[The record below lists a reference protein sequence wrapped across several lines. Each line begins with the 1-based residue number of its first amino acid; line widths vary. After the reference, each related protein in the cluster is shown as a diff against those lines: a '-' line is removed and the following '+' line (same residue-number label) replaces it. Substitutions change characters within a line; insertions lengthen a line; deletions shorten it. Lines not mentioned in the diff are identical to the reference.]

1 MGSNLSK
8 TTFVIPLRIESEDRM
23 RNILT
28 TCIYLLENTD
38 AKILVQEEDVI
49 SRFAQDCVPQIS
61 SVVGKKIT
69 NLIHVFIAND
79 NPVFHRTRILND
91 MTMAATTPVVV
102 NYDSDVLL
110 ELDTY
115 RKAEELITS
124 GEADVVYPYGMGNWQ
139 YQVMADNN
147 LVTDFINNDFNFDI
161 LKSKSRVWDA
171 KYGFCQFFNR
181 KKYIECGLENENFV
195 SYGYEDD
202 ERFYRFSKLAK
213 LERLDAWIYHL
224 EHARTQN
231 SWFTNPHIESNKKL
245 WETINQMDKV
255 QLKEYY
261 SNVEYMRNRNA

>member
-1 MGSNLSK
+1 
-8 TTFVIPLRIESEDRM
+8 M

-28 TCIYLLENTD
+28 TCIYLLDNTD

-69 NLIHVFIAND
+69 NLIHVFIASD

-115 RKAEELITS
+115 QKAEDLITS
-124 GEADVVYPYGMGNWQ
+124 GLADVVYPYGFGDWQ
-139 YQVMADNN
+139 YQVAANN
-147 LVTDFINNDFNFDI
+147 EMVSNFINSDYDFSH
-161 LKSKSRVWDA
+161 LRSRSRVWDA

-202 ERFYRFSKLAK
+202 ERFYRFSKLATV
-213 LERLDAWIYHL
+213 ERIDAFIYHL

-231 SWFTNPHIESNKKL
+231 SWFSNPHIQSNKEL
-245 WETINQMDKV
+245 WEKINKMNEEE
-255 QLKEYY
+255 LREYY
-261 SNVEYMRNRNA
+261 STVDYMRNRNA